1 MISAKKAKALLNKS
15 SSTKLLA
22 VAEHKI
28 DEIIEYTVTHYNHLH
43 FRIYENSTKYNGYTF
58 GDDFEFI
65 MQEAEPKDEID
76 KYRKE
81 IVKKYRN
88 AGYNAKYDFESYSGN
103 IMDLHYIDYFEIDG
117 FID

>member
-1 MISAKKAKALLNKS
+1 MIDVTKAKTQLNKS
-15 SSTKLLA
+15 SSTKLLT

-76 KYRKE
+76 IYRKE
-81 IVKKYRN
+81 IVKKYRD
-88 AGYNAKYDFESYSGN
+88 AGYNAKYGSELYSGN
-103 IMDLHYIDYFEIDG
+103 IMDQHYIDYFEIDG